1 MKFDETNTF
10 CISAN
15 AARWLRMVARFSE
28 IGLSC
33 DQWIA
38 TKPEETTD
46 VFYEKLN
53 PFQKA
58 CAQSHINIWRHIVNN
73 DLPYAFIMEDD
84 ACFDILWREK
94 LDEIDEILCISCHS
108 GSTEGK
114 WDGIFLNASEP
125 MQPLFTWDIV
135 QEQYFC
141 GGYILSN
148 AGARWL
154 LNEFGDCFYSAD
166 WMSTRMQLRGRSY
179 SYYPW
184 LIIQEGLESTIGS
197 GVSLDHSKV
206 VSCLSSD
213 EYSLDNYVI

>member
-15 AARWLRMVARFSE
+15 EARWMRMVARFSASE
-28 IGLSC
+28 LLCSR
-33 DQWIA
+33 WVA
-38 TKPEETTD
+38 SKPETLTD
-46 VFYEKLN
+46 TFYDALN

-58 CAQSHINIWRHIVNN
+58 CAQSHIHIWRHIVSN
-73 DLPYAFIMEDD
+73 DLPYVFIMEDD
-84 ACFDILWREK
+84 ACFDILWRDKLEK
-94 LDEIDEILCISCHS
+94 IDEILCI
-108 GSTEGK
+108 TEDGGIE

-125 MQPLFTWDIV
+125 MDPLFTWDIV

-148 AGARWL
+148 AGAKWL
-154 LNEFGDCFYSAD
+154 LNEFGGCFYSAD

-206 VSCLSSD
+206 VSCLSAID
-213 EYSLDNYVI
+213 YSLDNYVIFP